1 MCPECEAP
9 RGRYHKGPD
18 ENDDGQVIRQRE
30 CRNCGLRYPT
40 VEVAVTGTTFYRLA
54 DEYRRVNTERMR
66 DARNYRA
73 SQNGDGA
80 GGSWSTSVGEGGVR
94 IPFAPLPRTWQR

>member
-73 SQNGDGA
+73 SQNGSYFRERDRLKV
-80 GGSWSTSVGEGGVR
+80 TVQVVR
-94 IPFAPLPRTWQR
+94 GRRQSEKVA